1 MVMRCPRA
9 LRADPD
15 RILWTGQRVPF
26 DRLWRDIAPRQDA
39 PEHAP
44 DE

>member
-1 MVMRCPRA
+1 MKVRYLRA

-26 DRLWRDIAPRQDA
+26 DHLWQDTAPRQNA
-39 PEHAP
+39 PERIP